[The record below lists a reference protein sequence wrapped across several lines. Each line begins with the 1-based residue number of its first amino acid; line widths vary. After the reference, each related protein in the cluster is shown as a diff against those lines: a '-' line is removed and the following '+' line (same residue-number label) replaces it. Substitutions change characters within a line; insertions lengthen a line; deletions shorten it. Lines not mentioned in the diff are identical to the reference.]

1 MSINQDKEKVV
12 PIVMDLNKHDLINE
26 LRVNQYGK
34 CSVGAMYRIVLDKGY
49 ESLTRDHMRLRE
61 PIGV

>member
-1 MSINQDKEKVV
+1 MDKG
-12 PIVMDLNKHDLINE
+12 KHDLIDE

-49 ESLTRDHMRLRE
+49 ESITKDHMRLRE
-61 PIGV
+61 QVGV

>member
-1 MSINQDKEKVV
+1 MSHNPDKQKVV
-12 PIVMDLNKHDLINE
+12 PIVMDKGKHDLIDE
-26 LRVNQYGK
+26 LRINQYGK